1 MKMRCLVLLT
11 VILGGLLL
19 SALLY
24 VAALVRPGRK
34 SSVDESLLC
43 DYAHR
48 GLHDADVP
56 ENSMAAFSRACEAGV
71 GIELDV
77 RLSRDGRVMVF
88 HDVTLLRMTGEEGK
102 LCEWDAADLQGLSL
116 CGSDQTI
123 PTLSEVL
130 RLVDGRVPLLVEL
143 KGEGSG
149 TALCEAVGALLED
162 YEGPYCLES
171 FNPFLVRGIH
181 RRLPEAFCGLLYTN
195 LCRDKKSLSP
205 VYLAGTAMLCN
216 GIAKPHFIAYN
227 QRDRNALPVRLAAGL
242 YRIPRFVWTVRTQAE
257 LAEARERGEHPVY
270 EDLSQ

>member
-1 MKMRCLVLLT
+1 MKTGGLLLLAA
-11 VILGGLLL
+11 ILGGLIL

-24 VAALVRPGRK
+24 VAVLVRPGRK
-34 SSVDESLLC
+34 SSVDETLLC

-48 GLHDADVP
+48 GLHNADTP
-56 ENSMAAFSRACEAGV
+56 ENSIAAFSRACDAGV

-88 HDVTLLRMTGEEGK
+88 HDFTLLRMTGVEGK

-130 RLVDGRVPLLVEL
+130 RLVDGRVPLLIEL
-143 KGEGSG
+143 KGEGRG
-149 TALCEAVGALLED
+149 TALCEAVGALLET

-171 FNPFLVRGIH
+171 FNPFLVRGIR

-205 VYLAGTAMLCN
+205 LYLAGTAMLCN
-216 GIAKPHFIAYN
+216 GIAQPHFIAYN
-227 QRDRNALPVRLAAGL
+227 QNDRDAIPVRLAAGL
-242 YRIPRFVWTVRTQAE
+242 YHIPRFVWTVRTQAE
-257 LAEARERGEHPVY
+257 LTEARARGEHPIF
-270 EDLSQ
+270 EDLSR